1 MRRPS
6 RKRRPG
12 DPAGTQPFGAGAALT
27 LQQVAHVE
35 PMKSITDELE
45 ARNGGETDADE
56 RRLLGAVAG
65 GDRIAFERL
74 YLRQHPVLAR
84 FIGRHTARR
93 DLVDEIINDTFWVV
107 WRKAAEFRGES
118 KVATWIIGI
127 AYRCM
132 LKALRQNPP
141 AAEQQDEALVIDL
154 SGQESGETEQRELS
168 DWVRRGLDLLSP
180 EQRMTMELAYYL
192 GQSCEEI
199 AAIMNCA
206 SGTVKARMFHA
217 RLRLRNSLPGLGG
230 EPAAAANTSSV
241 RN

>member
-1 MRRPS
+1 
-6 RKRRPG
+6 
-12 DPAGTQPFGAGAALT
+12 
-27 LQQVAHVE
+27 
-35 PMKSITDELE
+35 MKSITDELE
-45 ARNGGETDADE
+45 ARNGGETDADAGE
-56 RRLLGAVAG
+56 RRLLAAVAA

-74 YLRQHPVLAR
+74 YLRQHPLLSR

-93 DLVDEIINDTFWVV
+93 DLIDEIINDTFWVV

-118 KVATWIIGI
+118 KVGTWIIGI

-141 AAEQQDEALVIDL
+141 AAEQQDEAGLFEL
-154 SGQESGETEQRELS
+154 AGQESGETEQRELS

-199 AAIMNCA
+199 AVIMNCA

-230 EPAAAANTSSV
+230 EPAPAANTPSV